1 MNNITELQ
9 QTFPSISEI
18 YKYSA
23 NNKLYKIKIK
33 DVINA
38 KINSSIVNWHNNR
51 PADMTRCEEIKQYI
65 INSYEQIEGMIYLYY
80 NNDSHKFEIFD
91 GLHRVT
97 ALCLIAGNN
106 LILYDCRGVFANV
119 YEKELL
125 VNIRFNCQEIEIMK
139 VFQNINSSVPVPS
152 AYMNSRIDK
161 VTTITTISNQF
172 QIKYKS
178 QFKTTRNPLIGN
190 INVNNFTDLL
200 DYLYDNKYNTIQLL
214 ETKLNE
220 LNEYIKNNP
229 PPKLNDNA
237 KTRCEDSGWYLPTY
251 RVQHIIDYII
261 VMND

>member
-9 QTFPSISEI
+9 KTFPSISEI
-18 YKYSA
+18 YRYSA
-23 NNKLYKIKIK
+23 NNILYKIKIK

-65 INSYEQIEGMIYLYY
+65 INSYEQIEGMIYLFY

-97 ALCLIAGNN
+97 ALCLISGNN
-106 LILYDCRGVFANV
+106 LIPYDCRGANANV
-119 YEKELL
+119 YEKEML

-161 VTTITTISNQF
+161 VTIITTISNQF

-214 ETKLNE
+214 ETRLNE
-220 LNEYIKNNP
+220 LNDYIKNNLP
-229 PPKLNDNA
+229 NRLNDTA
-237 KTRCEDSGWYLPTY
+237 KTRCEDSGWYLPLY